1 MLFSVAVSTHL
12 CVCHHICRPKSL
24 FQGHVAVGILLLYL
38 CCSLSLSQFQP
49 IFVFVPISAVL
60 SHCFKDMSLLVFYYN
75 FVFALFC
82 VAVAVSTHLCVVCHH
97 ICRPKSLFQGHV
109 TVGILLLY
117 LHFSLSLSQFQP
129 IFVLFVKISAILSLC
144 F

>member
-1 MLFSVAVSTHL
+1 M
-12 CVCHHICRPKSL
+12 
-24 FQGHVAVGILLLYL
+24 YL

-49 IFVFVPISAVL
+49 IFVFVPISAVP
-60 SHCFKDMSLLVFYYN
+60 SRYFKDMSLLVFYYCICA
-75 FVFALFC
+75 FLC
-82 VAVAVSTHLCVVCHH
+82 RCRSLTHLCVVCHH

-117 LHFSLSLSQFQP
+117 LHFSLSLSQVQP

-144 F
+144 FKDMSLFVFSYCICTFLCYCCSFKSSLCRLSPYLPS